1 MSKKDAFIVRS
12 GRSGSIFT
20 MPSGRRLHTL
30 NRGTFDRAVDA
41 ANTYISD
48 HGSSSGRQQQQQ
60 QIDHPRPMK
69 PHRERDGR

>member
-1 MSKKDAFIVRS
+1 MSKKDVFIVRS
-12 GRSGSIFT
+12 GRSGSVFT

-41 ANTYISD
+41 ANTYISE
-48 HGSSSGRQQQQQ
+48 HGPRQQQQQ
-60 QIDHPRPMK
+60 QQHPDHPRPAK